1 VHQVGFIYKTYSSS
15 FIGFRKGISGF
26 QPREVWS
33 TVVCKLTFCLCMIQ
47 VAEKKVLVY
56 REFDLTIFEALTV
69 VLLKIHVIM
78 QCELENMNS

>member
-1 VHQVGFIYKTYSSS
+1 MVNCCLQTHIF
-15 FIGFRKGISGF
+15 
-26 QPREVWS
+26 
-33 TVVCKLTFCLCMIQ
+33 LCMIQ

-69 VLLKIHVIM
+69 VLLKIQVIM